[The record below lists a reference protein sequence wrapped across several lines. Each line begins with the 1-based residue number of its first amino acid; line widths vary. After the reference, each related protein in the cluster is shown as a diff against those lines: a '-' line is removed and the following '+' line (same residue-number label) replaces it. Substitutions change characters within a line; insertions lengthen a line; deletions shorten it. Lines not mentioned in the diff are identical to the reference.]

1 MKYNF
6 DEIID
11 RSNTYSS
18 KWDSDVQ
25 KELFG
30 KADLLPYWVAD
41 MEFKTAPEVI
51 DTLKKRVE
59 HGIFGYSNRNDDYYN
74 SIINWT
80 KKRFDYQLE
89 KEWILYSPG
98 VVPAVNYV
106 IQAFSNE
113 GEGVII
119 NEPVYYPFK
128 RSIEANDRVVVNSNL
143 ILKDNMY
150 YMDFEDLEEKIK
162 DPKNKILILCSPHN
176 PVSRVWTKEELIRIG
191 DLCYEN
197 DVLVLADEIHND
209 LILKGNSHTMFA
221 SLGKKYQDI
230 SITATAPSK
239 TFNLAGL
246 YSSNIIVPN
255 EDLRVRLE
263 TVFLRN
269 SIGGQSPL
277 SIEGVIAAYNK
288 GEDWL
293 DSLLEYL
300 NKNVEFIED
309 YLLKNLPKA
318 KLIDVQS
325 TYLAWIDF
333 REYEKD
339 GNKLEKLIIEK
350 AGCALD
356 GGTWFGQGGSGFM
369 RFNFAAP
376 KEFISLGLE
385 RIASAI
391 NEEYEK

>member
-1 MKYNF
+1 MLYNF
-6 DEIID
+6 DEIVD

-18 KWDSDVQ
+18 KWDSNVQ

-30 KADLLPYWVAD
+30 RDDLLPYWVAD
-41 MEFKTAPEVI
+41 MEFKTAPEIIEV
-51 DTLKKRVE
+51 LKKRVE
-59 HGIFGYSNRNDDYYN
+59 HGIFGYSNRTDEYYD

-80 KKRFDYQLE
+80 RRRFNYSIDKQ
-89 KEWILYSPG
+89 WILFSPG

-128 RSIEANDRVVVNSNL
+128 RSIEANNRVVVNSPL

-150 YMDFEDLEEKIK
+150 HIDFDDLEIKLK
-162 DPKNKILILCSPHN
+162 DPSNKILILCSPHN
-176 PVSRVWTKEELIRIG
+176 PVSRVWTEEELIRLG
-191 DLCYEN
+191 DLCIEN
-197 DVLVLADEIHND
+197 NVLVLADEIHND
-209 LILKGNSHTMFA
+209 LMLRGNKHTMFA
-221 SLGKKYQDI
+221 SLGKKYEDI

-255 EDLRVRLE
+255 EVIRKRLE
-263 TVFLRN
+263 EILLRN
-269 SIGGQSPL
+269 SIGGQGPL
-277 SIEGVIAAYNK
+277 SIEGVIAAYDH
-288 GEDWL
+288 GEKWL
-293 DSLLEYL
+293 DELLLYL
-300 NKNVEFIED
+300 NENVDFIEGF
-309 YLLKNLPKA
+309 LEKNLPRA
-318 KLIDVQS
+318 KLIDVQG
-325 TYLAWIDF
+325 TYLAWIDL

-339 GNKLEKLIIEK
+339 GVTLEKVIIDK

-356 GGTWFGQGGSGFM
+356 GGTWFGESGSGFL

-376 KEFISLGLE
+376 REFIKVGLE
-385 RIASAI
+385 RIANAI
-391 NEEYEK
+391 NEEFK